1 MPHGLHAHR
10 SPLPDFL
17 QVHTEQGLRTAG
29 ILILTL
35 VLLAILFAGVSL
47 IEETNSLLPRP

>member
-1 MPHGLHAHR
+1 MTHDLQAHHSR
-10 SPLPDFL
+10 LPDFL

-29 ILILTL
+29 ILIITL
-35 VLLAILFAGVSL
+35 LLLAIVFAGISL